1 MKTGRMWYNSHTD
14 TIYAGAQLR
23 NMSGTGWIY
32 EVGGFDE
39 VLDKFQDVEVF
50 MMKQVCSAR
59 DLG

>member
-1 MKTGRMWYNSHTD
+1 MWYNSHTD